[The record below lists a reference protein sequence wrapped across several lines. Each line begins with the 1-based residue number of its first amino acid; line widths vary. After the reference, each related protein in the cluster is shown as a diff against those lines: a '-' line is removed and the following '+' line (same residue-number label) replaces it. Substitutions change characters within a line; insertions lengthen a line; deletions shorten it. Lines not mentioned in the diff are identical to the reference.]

1 MGGEL
6 NAFLAYL
13 IDVGGKKS
21 ISNRRSHFIAFLI
34 PNEVYDGN
42 DCWTLAI
49 AILTDAI
56 RCTLDKTKK

>member
-1 MGGEL
+1 MP
-6 NAFLAYL
+6 FLHIL